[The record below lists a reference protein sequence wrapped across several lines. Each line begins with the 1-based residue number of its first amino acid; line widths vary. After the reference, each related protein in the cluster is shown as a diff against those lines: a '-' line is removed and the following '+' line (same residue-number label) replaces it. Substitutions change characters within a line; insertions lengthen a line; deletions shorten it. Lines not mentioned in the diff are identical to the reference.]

1 MAKRNSE
8 LSQIA
13 DRVRAQLKAELPECK
28 FSVTTTHFS
37 GGRELRISL
46 SEAPFQMFND
56 PELKHAQLNEYQF
69 GEGKTGEGISCLN
82 NGERLTPQGWEVMNK
97 ASIIGQ
103 AENWDKSD
111 PQSDYFNVNYWF
123 HIAVGQWD
131 KPYKIVAKTTGKI
144 PSKTVTIQAPD
155 PLDELREE
163 VENNPLLVPS
173 EFQAPQVDEEEEIT
187 PTLNPVTAIPG
198 SLKAGDRLGFKV
210 IAVIG
215 GTGDWAAYR
224 GLTSQSDDEIAR
236 QGDKIE
242 KEAAEALFYAPK
254 AAGLTYRGW

>member
-1 MAKRNSE
+1 MEKRKSE
-8 LSQIA
+8 IAQIA

-28 FSVTTTHFS
+28 FSVRTEIFS
-37 GGRELRISL
+37 GGQELKISL
-46 SEAPFQMFND
+46 MEAPFQMFND
-56 PELKHAQLNEYQF
+56 PNLGHSQLNDTQF
-69 GEGKTGEGISCLN
+69 GEGKTGEGVTYLN

-97 ASIIGQ
+97 TSIIGNR
-103 AENWDKSD
+103 ENWDRSD
-111 PQSDYFNVNYWF
+111 IQSDYFDVNYYF
-123 HIAVGQWD
+123 HLEVGRWD
-131 KPYKIVAKTTGKI
+131 KPYKIVAKTAGKI

-155 PLDELREE
+155 PIDSLREG
-163 VENNPLLVPS
+163 
-173 EFQAPQVDEEEEIT
+173 EEIT
-187 PTLNPVTAIPG
+187 PTLNPVTAIPD

-236 QGDKIE
+236 QGDKID

-254 AAGLTYRGW
+254 AAGLKYRGW